1 MANETI
7 NGTTLSRYGVDMLH
21 GSYAELLKP
30 AELKEAVSNE
40 IPAENGIEI
49 YSTPPKVKARAV
61 SLFFL
66 ITGKNRT
73 DVLSKYQS
81 FIALLMSGV
90 DSNNAGIN
98 MFTIPYYRG
107 TFRLRY
113 EACTSFECYETAM
126 KLAVTF
132 TEAKPMNYAE
142 MTAEISEE

>member
-1 MANETI
+1 MANEII
-7 NGTTLSRYGVDMLH
+7 NGFPLSNYGVEMLQ

-30 AELKEAVSNE
+30 AEMKEAVSNE

-49 YSTPPKVKARAV
+49 YPTPPKVKARTV

-66 ITGKNRT
+66 ITGKSRT
-73 DVLSKYQS
+73 DVLSKYQN
-81 FIALLMSGV
+81 FIALLMAGA
-90 DSNNAGIN
+90 DSRNVGIS
-98 MFTIPYYRG
+98 MFMIPNYRG

-113 EACTSFECYETAM
+113 EACTSFDFYETAM